1 MGNIHRTAQGKMI
14 DMDLLRSQ
22 NEHVRAVGNLNV
34 NARGDIID
42 SHGRV
47 INDNTKRVNEY
58 YMKTALNR
66 NVSAGERN
74 TVGVPLT
81 AEQMNEV
88 VAAPAKPAK
97 PKLVPDAAPKAQLTA
112 EEAEFDREDAQ
123 LEMPKKS
130 DSSKK
135 S

>member
-1 MGNIHRTAQGKMI
+1 MGSLHRSAQGKMI
-14 DMDLLRSQ
+14 DMDTLRSQ

-66 NVSAGERN
+66 GIVAGERN

-81 AEQMNEV
+81 PEQMSESEQTTKPSR
-88 VAAPAKPAK
+88 AKLAP
-97 PKLVPDAAPKAQLTA
+97 DSAPKAQLTA
-112 EEAEFDREDAQ
+112 EELEFDREDAQ
-123 LEMPKKS
+123 LQMPKKV

-135 S
+135 D